1 MGYPSKFIFL
11 QTIFKMKKLVFI
23 GIFLALAFG
32 LQAQKFGFVDTEYI
46 LKHMPE
52 YVSAQKA
59 INNLS
64 DQYKKDVDNKFQELD
79 RAYKAYQKDQILL
92 SDDLRK
98 KREEDIVAKEKAAK
112 DFQKQK
118 FGPDG
123 ELFKSREALIKP
135 IQDKIY
141 KVIQAIAEEGD
152 YGIIFDKNSEPTML
166 YSAPRYD
173 KSNDVILRLG
183 LKPGVFAK

>member
-1 MGYPSKFIFL
+1 MIL
-11 QTIFKMKKLVFI
+11 NMKKLGFI
-23 GIFLALAFG
+23 VLLMAFANG
-32 LQAQKFGFVDTEYI
+32 LQAQKFGFVDSEYI
-46 LKHMPE
+46 LKHIPE
-52 YVSAQKA
+52 YSTAQKA

-64 DQYKKDVDNKFQELD
+64 DQYKKEVDNKFQDLD
-79 RAYKAYQKDQILL
+79 RAYKAYQKDQVLL
-92 SDDLRK
+92 SDDMRK
-98 KREEDIVAKEKAAK
+98 KREEEIVAKEKAAK

-118 FGPDG
+118 FGPEG

-135 IQDKIY
+135 IQDRIFKA
-141 KVIQAIAEEGD
+141 IQAVAEEGD